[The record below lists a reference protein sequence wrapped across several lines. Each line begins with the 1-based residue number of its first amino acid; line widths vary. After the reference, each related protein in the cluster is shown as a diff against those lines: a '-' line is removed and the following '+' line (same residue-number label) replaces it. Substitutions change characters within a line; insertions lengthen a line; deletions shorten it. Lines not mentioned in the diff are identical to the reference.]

1 MKILAIASQKGG
13 TAKTTT
19 AAHLGAALAERG
31 QKILLVDMD
40 PQGQLAESFGVPSQE
55 LAQEIS
61 QVLEQKLSL
70 PDIVNEVRPGLSL
83 APANI
88 QLSYTET
95 HLYSRL
101 RREDRLKQA
110 LAQVDGGFDLVIID
124 CPPSLGILT
133 VNALSAADQVLIPMA
148 TEYFGMLGVALLLQT
163 IGEMR
168 AELNQDLA
176 VMGVLATRVTRTHNA
191 KEVLERTR
199 TELGDEVRVFTV
211 QIPET
216 VRIKEAAALGKTIFE
231 HAPDNPAATAYRM
244 LAEEVSYY
252 VR

>member
-1 MKILAIASQKGG
+1 MKTLAIASQKGG

-19 AAHLGAALAERG
+19 TAHLGAALAERG

-40 PQGQLAESFGVPSQE
+40 PQGHLAESFGVPAQE
-55 LAQEIS
+55 LEQEIS

-70 PDIVNEVRPGLSL
+70 DDIVHEVRPGLYL

-110 LAQVDGGFDLVIID
+110 LAQVDGGYDLALID

-168 AELNQDLA
+168 AELNQDLT

-199 TELGDEVRVFTV
+199 ADLGEDVRVFTV

-216 VRIKEAAALGKTIFE
+216 VRVKEAAALGKTIFE